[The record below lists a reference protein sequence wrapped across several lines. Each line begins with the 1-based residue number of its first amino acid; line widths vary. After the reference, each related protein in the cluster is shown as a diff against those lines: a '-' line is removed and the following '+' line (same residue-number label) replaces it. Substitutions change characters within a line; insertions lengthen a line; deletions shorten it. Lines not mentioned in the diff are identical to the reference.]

1 MVCLL
6 LGARWID
13 YRGPRS
19 IGSPRRGQWSRC
31 TLASIRLRSYLPRK
45 INTSTKLST
54 RGNCS
59 IRGGTDDFS
68 HFEIV
73 GENRGLS
80 RHCVADGSQRN
91 ESIARRIWFDGNFV
105 CVIRFLLFIWILLR
119 VVCVSSKEARNR
131 SNLL

>member
-19 IGSPRRGQWSRC
+19 IGAQR
-31 TLASIRLRSYLPRK
+31 TMVAMHRLRSYLPRK
-45 INTSTKLST
+45 INTSTELST

-105 CVIRFLLFIWILLR
+105 CVIRFLLFVESCLC
-119 VVCVSSKEARNR
+119 VVEESEKS
-131 SNLL
+131 

>member
-45 INTSTKLST
+45 INTSTELST

-80 RHCVADGSQRN
+80 RHCVADGSQR
-91 ESIARRIWFDGNFV
+91 DGFGSMEDFV
-105 CVIRFLLFIWILLR
+105 CMIRFLLFVESCLCI
-119 VVCVSSKEARNR
+119 VEGSEKS
-131 SNLL
+131 

>member
-19 IGSPRRGQWSRC
+19 IGAQR
-31 TLASIRLRSYLPRK
+31 TMVAMHRLRSYLPRK
-45 INTSTKLST
+45 INTSTELST